1 MNVISKRKVQCCA
14 FTKKKN
20 RCNNLFKVSF
30 DEYYNY
36 NILYLC
42 INHSNHYRLY
52 IDRPYILQ
60 PMSSIIYNRFL
71 KNIRKFAKNFLIVK
85 TARVELYSKTS
96 LNQNCIEHI
105 LSFIIIHL

>member
-1 MNVISKRKVQCCA
+1 MNAISKHKVQCCA
-14 FTKKKN
+14 FTKKRN
-20 RCNNLFKVSF
+20 RCTNLFKVSF
-30 DEYYNY
+30 NEYYN

-52 IDRPYILQ
+52 IDRLYIIQ

-85 TARVELYSKTS
+85 TARNELYLKTS